1 MVLSLFTSNKFVQFL
16 GDPLWVIRLLT
27 VDNLKLKFTKIL
39 LTSTLI
45 FHLILLIIQIF
56 FHFCILDIDDFIKF
70 GPEIF
75 AMFHV
80 SLIIIYYN

>member
-39 LTSTLI
+39 LTSTSI
-45 FHLILLIIQIF
+45 FHLILLI
-56 FHFCILDIDDFIKF
+56 
-70 GPEIF
+70 
-75 AMFHV
+75 
-80 SLIIIYYN
+80 